1 MSDSTI
7 FWDISRPLSYNKLFN
22 FIIGPRGAGK
32 SYGAKKYAINHFKK
46 TGKEFIYLRRYK
58 PELQDISTFFD
69 DVLQEFPDDDLEVK
83 HKKFHCNGV
92 LCGHAMVLSTSK
104 IKKSTPLPNVD
115 LIIFDEFIIDKGVYH
130 YLPDDVVYFLEF
142 YETVARMRDVRV
154 LFLSNAITITNPYF
168 LYFNLKIPYNS
179 DIAIYDD
186 ILIQY
191 FVNEVLKEKKQNT
204 RFGKIINGTSYGNY
218 AIDNEFL
225 RDNKTF
231 IEKKSGNCSFIFAFK
246 YKDDVF
252 GVWQNI
258 KQGKMYVSYDRDDT
272 RPILYCMT
280 KDDHEPNTLLLSSI
294 RQSPIFKRFLNQY
307 QMGNVFFESQKI
319 KNVCYDVI
327 KLAHIY

>member
-1 MSDSTI
+1 MLYI
-7 FWDISRPLSYNKLFN
+7 FLN
-22 FIIGPRGAGK
+22 FI
-32 SYGAKKYAINHFKK
+32 S
-46 TGKEFIYLRRYK
+46 
-58 PELQDISTFFD
+58 
-69 DVLQEFPDDDLEVK
+69 
-83 HKKFHCNGV
+83 
-92 LCGHAMVLSTSK
+92 
-104 IKKSTPLPNVD
+104 
-115 LIIFDEFIIDKGVYH
+115 
-130 YLPDDVVYFLEF
+130 

-218 AIDNEFL
+218 AIENEFL

-307 QMGNVFFESQKI
+307 QMGNVYFESQKI